1 MNEVTTAQMKELERL
16 ADAAGL
22 PYLRMMENAGTAAA
36 RELMARVP
44 GLKAA
49 AVFCGRGNN
58 GGDGLVAARRLQDA
72 GVEVIAVLAEGEP
85 ATPDAAANR
94 EAAQDRGVHIQ
105 TLDGLTLRDEVFIAR
120 ADALVD
126 AVYGTGFH
134 GALRPAGQRAA
145 AMLNSGRFVLALDVP
160 SGVCA
165 DTGRNSRRRGARAC
179 HRCFPRAQA
188 LPPAGSGAMRHGRHR
203 GYRHWCSV
211 GRGIG
216 LRHSCKTC
224 AALIDFPAPL
234 CYNRLVLKKKECI
247 SAWASKGSAE
257 GWP

>member
-22 PYLRMMENAGTAAA
+22 PYPRMMENAGTAAA

-94 EAAQDRGVHIQ
+94 GKPR
-105 TLDGLTLRDEVFIAR
+105 R
-120 ADALVD
+120 
-126 AVYGTGFH
+126 TG
-134 GALRPAGQRAA
+134 A
-145 AMLNSGRFVLALDVP
+145 
-160 SGVCA
+160 CIY
-165 DTGRNSRRRGARAC
+165 RRWTA
-179 HRCFPRAQA
+179 
-188 LPPAGSGAMRHGRHR
+188 
-203 GYRHWCSV
+203 
-211 GRGIG
+211 
-216 LRHSCKTC
+216 
-224 AALIDFPAPL
+224 
-234 CYNRLVLKKKECI
+234 
-247 SAWASKGSAE
+247 
-257 GWP
+257 

>member
-22 PYLRMMENAGTAAA
+22 PYPRMMENAGAAAA

-49 AVFCGRGNN
+49 AVFCGR
-58 GGDGLVAARRLQDA
+58 

-105 TLDGLTLRDEVFIAR
+105 TLDGLTLQDEVFIAR

-134 GALRPAGQRAA
+134 GALRPVGQRAA

-165 DTGRNSRRRGARAC
+165 DTGETAEGAVRAHVTVAFHAPKPC
-179 HRCFPRAQA
+179 HRLAAEQCGTVVTADI
-188 LPPAGSGAMRHGRHR
+188 
-203 GYRHWCSV
+203 
-211 GRGIG
+211 GIG
-216 LRHSCKTC
+216 
-224 AALIDFPAPL
+224 AALG
-234 CYNRLVLKKKECI
+234 E
-247 SAWASKGSAE
+247 E
-257 GWP
+257 

>member
-22 PYLRMMENAGTAAA
+22 PYLCMMENAGTAAA

-44 GLKAA
+44 GLK
-49 AVFCGRGNN
+49 
-58 GGDGLVAARRLQDA
+58 
-72 GVEVIAVLAEGEP
+72 EGEP

-165 DTGRNSRRRGARAC
+165 DTGETAEGAVRAHVTVAFHAPKPC
-179 HRCFPRAQA
+179 HRLAAEQCGTVVTADI
-188 LPPAGSGAMRHGRHR
+188 
-203 GYRHWCSV
+203 
-211 GRGIG
+211 GIG
-216 LRHSCKTC
+216 
-224 AALIDFPAPL
+224 AAL
-234 CYNRLVLKKKECI
+234 
-247 SAWASKGSAE
+247 GE
-257 GWP
+257 G

>member
-58 GGDGLVAARRLQDA
+58 GGDGLVAARRHKPVAA

-165 DTGRNSRRRGARAC
+165 DTGETAEGAVRAHVTVAFHAPKPC
-179 HRCFPRAQA
+179 HRLAAEQCGTVVTADI
-188 LPPAGSGAMRHGRHR
+188 
-203 GYRHWCSV
+203 
-211 GRGIG
+211 GIG
-216 LRHSCKTC
+216 
-224 AALIDFPAPL
+224 AAL
-234 CYNRLVLKKKECI
+234 
-247 SAWASKGSAE
+247 GE
-257 GWP
+257 G

>member
-126 AVYGTGFH
+126 AVYGT
-134 GALRPAGQRAA
+134 ALCARWDSVRPQ
-145 AMLNSGRFVLALDVP
+145 
-160 SGVCA
+160 C
-165 DTGRNSRRRGARAC
+165 
-179 HRCFPRAQA
+179 
-188 LPPAGSGAMRHGRHR
+188 
-203 GYRHWCSV
+203 
-211 GRGIG
+211 
-216 LRHSCKTC
+216 
-224 AALIDFPAPL
+224 
-234 CYNRLVLKKKECI
+234 
-247 SAWASKGSAE
+247 
-257 GWP
+257 

>member
-49 AVFCGRGNN
+49 AVFCGR
-58 GGDGLVAARRLQDA
+58 GDGLVAARRLQDA

-165 DTGRNSRRRGARAC
+165 DTGETAEGAVRAHVTVAFHAPKPC
-179 HRCFPRAQA
+179 HRLAAEQCGTVVTADI
-188 LPPAGSGAMRHGRHR
+188 
-203 GYRHWCSV
+203 
-211 GRGIG
+211 GIG
-216 LRHSCKTC
+216 
-224 AALIDFPAPL
+224 AAL
-234 CYNRLVLKKKECI
+234 
-247 SAWASKGSAE
+247 GE
-257 GWP
+257 G

>member
-72 GVEVIAVLAEGEP
+72 GVEGEP

-165 DTGRNSRRRGARAC
+165 DTGETAEGAVRAHVTVAFHAPKPC
-179 HRCFPRAQA
+179 HRLAAEQCGTVVTADI
-188 LPPAGSGAMRHGRHR
+188 
-203 GYRHWCSV
+203 
-211 GRGIG
+211 GIG
-216 LRHSCKTC
+216 
-224 AALIDFPAPL
+224 AAL
-234 CYNRLVLKKKECI
+234 
-247 SAWASKGSAE
+247 GE
-257 GWP
+257 G

>member
-1 MNEVTTAQMKELERL
+1 
-16 ADAAGL
+16 
-22 PYLRMMENAGTAAA
+22 MMENAGTAAA

-165 DTGRNSRRRGARAC
+165 DTGETAEGEVRAHVTVAFHAPKPC
-179 HRCFPRAQA
+179 HRLAAEQCGTVVTADI
-188 LPPAGSGAMRHGRHR
+188 
-203 GYRHWCSV
+203 
-211 GRGIG
+211 GIG
-216 LRHSCKTC
+216 
-224 AALIDFPAPL
+224 AAL
-234 CYNRLVLKKKECI
+234 
-247 SAWASKGSAE
+247 GE
-257 GWP
+257 G

>member
-22 PYLRMMENAGTAAA
+22 PYLCMMENAGTAAA

-160 SGVCA
+160 SL
-165 DTGRNSRRRGARAC
+165 S
-179 HRCFPRAQA
+179 
-188 LPPAGSGAMRHGRHR
+188 
-203 GYRHWCSV
+203 
-211 GRGIG
+211 
-216 LRHSCKTC
+216 
-224 AALIDFPAPL
+224 LIH
-234 CYNRLVLKKKECI
+234 I
-247 SAWASKGSAE
+247 
-257 GWP
+257 

>member
-58 GGDGLVAARRLQDA
+58 GGDGLQDA

-165 DTGRNSRRRGARAC
+165 DTGETAEGAVRAHVTVAFHAPKPC
-179 HRCFPRAQA
+179 HRLAAEQCGTVVTADI
-188 LPPAGSGAMRHGRHR
+188 
-203 GYRHWCSV
+203 
-211 GRGIG
+211 GIG
-216 LRHSCKTC
+216 
-224 AALIDFPAPL
+224 AAL
-234 CYNRLVLKKKECI
+234 
-247 SAWASKGSAE
+247 GE
-257 GWP
+257 G

>member
-1 MNEVTTAQMKELERL
+1 MEFVQVVSVENMRKS
-16 ADAAGL
+16 DARTIAEHT
-22 PYLRMMENAGTAAA
+22 PSA
-36 RELMARVP
+36 ELMYR
-44 GLKAA
+44 AA
-49 AVFCGRGNN
+49 QGIFNSAKFVGKVAIVCGKGNN

-165 DTGRNSRRRGARAC
+165 DTGETAEGAVRAHVTVAFHAPKPC
-179 HRCFPRAQA
+179 HRLAAEQCGTVVTADI
-188 LPPAGSGAMRHGRHR
+188 
-203 GYRHWCSV
+203 
-211 GRGIG
+211 GIG
-216 LRHSCKTC
+216 
-224 AALIDFPAPL
+224 AAL
-234 CYNRLVLKKKECI
+234 
-247 SAWASKGSAE
+247 GE
-257 GWP
+257 G

>member
-22 PYLRMMENAGTAAA
+22 PYPRMMENA
-36 RELMARVP
+36 
-44 GLKAA
+44 
-49 AVFCGRGNN
+49 
-58 GGDGLVAARRLQDA
+58 GDGLVAARRLQDA

-165 DTGRNSRRRGARAC
+165 DTGETAEGAVRAHVTVAFHAPKPC
-179 HRCFPRAQA
+179 HRLAAEQCGTVVTADI
-188 LPPAGSGAMRHGRHR
+188 
-203 GYRHWCSV
+203 
-211 GRGIG
+211 GIG
-216 LRHSCKTC
+216 
-224 AALIDFPAPL
+224 AALG
-234 CYNRLVLKKKECI
+234 E
-247 SAWASKGSAE
+247 E
-257 GWP
+257 

>member
-1 MNEVTTAQMKELERL
+1 M
-16 ADAAGL
+16 
-22 PYLRMMENAGTAAA
+22 
-36 RELMARVP
+36 
-44 GLKAA
+44 
-49 AVFCGRGNN
+49 
-58 GGDGLVAARRLQDA
+58 
-72 GVEVIAVLAEGEP
+72 
-85 ATPDAAANR
+85 
-94 EAAQDRGVHIQ
+94 HIQ

-165 DTGRNSRRRGARAC
+165 DTGETAEGAVRA
-179 HRCFPRAQA
+179 HVTVAPRAQT

-203 GYRHWCSV
+203 RYRHWCSV

-224 AALIDFPAPL
+224 ATLIDFPSPL
-234 CYNRLVLKKKECI
+234 CYNRLV
-247 SAWASKGSAE
+247 
-257 GWP
+257 

>member
-126 AVYGTGFH
+126 AVY
-134 GALRPAGQRAA
+134 
-145 AMLNSGRFVLALDVP
+145 
-160 SGVCA
+160 
-165 DTGRNSRRRGARAC
+165 DTGETAEGAVRAHVTVAFHAPKPC
-179 HRCFPRAQA
+179 HRLAAEQCGTVVTADI
-188 LPPAGSGAMRHGRHR
+188 
-203 GYRHWCSV
+203 
-211 GRGIG
+211 GIG
-216 LRHSCKTC
+216 
-224 AALIDFPAPL
+224 AALG
-234 CYNRLVLKKKECI
+234 E
-247 SAWASKGSAE
+247 E
-257 GWP
+257 

>member
-22 PYLRMMENAGTAAA
+22 PYPRMMENAGAAAA
-36 RELMARVP
+36 RELM
-44 GLKAA
+44 AA

-105 TLDGLTLRDEVFIAR
+105 TLDGLTLQDEVFIAR

-165 DTGRNSRRRGARAC
+165 DTGETAEGAVRAHVTVAFHAPKPC
-179 HRCFPRAQA
+179 HRLAAEQCGTVVTADI
-188 LPPAGSGAMRHGRHR
+188 
-203 GYRHWCSV
+203 
-211 GRGIG
+211 GIG
-216 LRHSCKTC
+216 
-224 AALIDFPAPL
+224 AALG
-234 CYNRLVLKKKECI
+234 E
-247 SAWASKGSAE
+247 E
-257 GWP
+257 

>member
-49 AVFCGRGNN
+49 AVFCGRGL
-58 GGDGLVAARRLQDA
+58 GAARRLQDA

-165 DTGRNSRRRGARAC
+165 DTGETAEGAVRAHVTVAFHAPKPC
-179 HRCFPRAQA
+179 HRLAAEQCGTVVTADI
-188 LPPAGSGAMRHGRHR
+188 
-203 GYRHWCSV
+203 
-211 GRGIG
+211 GIG
-216 LRHSCKTC
+216 
-224 AALIDFPAPL
+224 AAL
-234 CYNRLVLKKKECI
+234 
-247 SAWASKGSAE
+247 GE
-257 GWP
+257 G

>member
-22 PYLRMMENAGTAAA
+22 PYPRMMENAGAAAA

-105 TLDGLTLRDEVFIAR
+105 TLDGLTLQDEVVIAR
-120 ADALVD
+120 ADTGETAEG
-126 AVYGTGFH
+126 AVRAHVTVAFH
-134 GALRPAGQRAA
+134 APK
-145 AMLNSGRFVLALDVP
+145 P
-160 SGVCA
+160 
-165 DTGRNSRRRGARAC
+165 C
-179 HRCFPRAQA
+179 HRLAAEQCGTVVTADI
-188 LPPAGSGAMRHGRHR
+188 
-203 GYRHWCSV
+203 
-211 GRGIG
+211 GIG
-216 LRHSCKTC
+216 
-224 AALIDFPAPL
+224 AALG
-234 CYNRLVLKKKECI
+234 E
-247 SAWASKGSAE
+247 E
-257 GWP
+257 

>member
-1 MNEVTTAQMKELERL
+1 MS
-16 ADAAGL
+16 
-22 PYLRMMENAGTAAA
+22 
-36 RELMARVP
+36 
-44 GLKAA
+44 
-49 AVFCGRGNN
+49 
-58 GGDGLVAARRLQDA
+58 ARRLQDA

-165 DTGRNSRRRGARAC
+165 DTGETAEGAVRAHVTVAFHAPKPC
-179 HRCFPRAQA
+179 HRLAAEQCGTVVTADI
-188 LPPAGSGAMRHGRHR
+188 
-203 GYRHWCSV
+203 
-211 GRGIG
+211 GIG
-216 LRHSCKTC
+216 
-224 AALIDFPAPL
+224 AAL
-234 CYNRLVLKKKECI
+234 
-247 SAWASKGSAE
+247 GE
-257 GWP
+257 G